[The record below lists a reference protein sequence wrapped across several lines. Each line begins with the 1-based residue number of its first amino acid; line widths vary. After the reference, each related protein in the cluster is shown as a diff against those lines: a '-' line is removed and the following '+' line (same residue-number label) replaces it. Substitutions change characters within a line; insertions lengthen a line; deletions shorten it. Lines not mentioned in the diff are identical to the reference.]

1 MNLHDTNRSHIF
13 YSISYQLN
21 NAIDL
26 RLSLSIFSHIYYD
39 RPWGSSL
46 NVASDI
52 SNDNALGEGEDNSTY
67 GFNSLQI
74 TTRAKPTRKVR
85 YIGCTLIY
93 SC

>member
-52 SNDNALGEGEDNSTY
+52 SNDNALGEGEDNREVLT
-67 GFNSLQI
+67 GLNSLRL
-74 TTRAKPTRKVR
+74 TTRARTELNQPEKSD
-85 YIGCTLIY
+85 I
-93 SC
+93 